1 MASMQLRLSLLASLV
16 LPATLCYAQ
25 QPHIE
30 QVGAAAQANLQALVN
45 GSPTVV
51 PNGSRNEILGSP
63 YADDRWLPAKLIM
76 SNKVPLAPV
85 PLKYDVLNKRL
96 LMRLVDRP
104 KDSLQLDD
112 RLLERFILQEPA
124 TGLTP
129 ARERVF
135 RRFTEAPVPSQRTQ
149 FVEVL
154 QEGKYTLLKQYIKV
168 VHKAPTGAYTTGNRL
183 DEVEDKPTY
192 YVRRPD
198 ATAVPVKLNLKQMQ
212 SSVPELAAAL
222 KDAPGAKNAKTE
234 AEWTAVFQSLNA
246 R

>member
-1 MASMQLRLSLLASLV
+1 M
-16 LPATLCYAQ
+16 
-25 QPHIE
+25 
-30 QVGAAAQANLQALVN
+30 QALAN

-51 PNGSRNEILGSP
+51 PNGTRNEILGSP
-63 YADDRWLPAKLIM
+63 YIDNRWLLAKLVM

-124 TGLTP
+124 TGITP

-135 RRFTEAPVPSQRTQ
+135 RRFTEADVPSQRTQ

-168 VHKAPTGAYTTGNRL
+168 LRKAPTGAYTTGSRL
-183 DEVEDKPTY
+183 DEVEDKVVY
-192 YVRRPD
+192 YVRRTD
-198 ATAVPVKLNLKQMQ
+198 AKAVPVKLNLKQIENA
-212 SSVPELAAAL
+212 VPELASTL
-222 KDAPGAKNAKTE
+222 RSTPGAKNAKTE
-234 AEWTAVFQSLNA
+234 AEWTAVFKTLNA
-246 R
+246 HP